1 MPFLVRGWLPGM
13 KDTTLFEMT
22 FLRGCKCANW
32 LLKKNTLPAE
42 DGLFAIDIW
51 VRTEK
56 AQELW
61 CDISIPEPACASYLA
76 LGSDK
81 RAGKA
86 AAKYGAALRRH
97 GKVGVRVVPLIIETG
112 GYLGREFV
120 DFLKT
125 IEKESSSGPSRAQ
138 LLSQI
143 SITLVKANVEMVRE
157 AGRKALLG

>member
-1 MPFLVRGWLPGM
+1 MRKLVV
-13 KDTTLFEMT
+13 
-22 FLRGCKCANW
+22 
-32 LLKKNTLPAE
+32 KKEYTPWKGNAE
-42 DGLFAIDIW
+42 DGLFAVDIW

-61 CDISIPEPACASYLA
+61 CDISVPEPACASYLA

-81 RAGKA
+81 RAGRA
-86 AAKYGAALRRH
+86 AAKAESNKRSKYKAALQRH

-112 GYLGREFV
+112 GYLGREFT

-125 IEKESSSGPSRAQ
+125 IEKESSSSGPSRAQ